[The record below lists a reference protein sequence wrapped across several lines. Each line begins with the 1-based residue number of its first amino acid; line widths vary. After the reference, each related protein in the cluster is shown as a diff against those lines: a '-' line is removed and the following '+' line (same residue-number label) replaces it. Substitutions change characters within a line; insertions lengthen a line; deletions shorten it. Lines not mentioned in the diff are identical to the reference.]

1 MSKFNEIF
9 DAKLAEH
16 VQGFKDIE
24 EACGMGSID
33 GKWFIKKRMSALRIY
48 WRMLK
53 LKIWNA

>member
-53 LKIWNA
+53 LKIRNA